1 MFHVLIIPLS
11 LNHGRK
17 PLIGGAYP
25 PVVPVADELSPDEC
39 FKFLHGHA
47 FRIIPSIKQFLLHP
61 CPYALTA
68 GIVMAASSGAVHA
81 LDNAVS
87 GNCPA
92 LNLAGVL
99 CSPVGMDD
107 GAFQLRICT
116 NRIFKRP
123 LT

>member
-1 MFHVLIIPLS
+1 MFYIRIILQPFD
-11 LNHGRK
+11 HGRN

-25 PVVPVADELSPDEC
+25 PVVPVADEISPDER
-39 FKFLHGHA
+39 FKFLYGHA
-47 FRIIPSIKQFLLHP
+47 FRIITSIEQFLLHP
-61 CPYALTA
+61 CPHALTA

-99 CSPVGMDD
+99 CSPMGMDD

-116 NRIFKRP
+116 NCIFKRS